1 MALTNKTRKLLWG
14 HSGNRCAFCKCEL
27 IMGSTPEDDESVVGE
42 ECHIVARESGGPRN
56 DLNFPKK
63 KLDQY
68 DNLILL
74 CRVHHK
80 MVDDQENTYSVE
92 HLRRIKKEH
101 EQWVCET
108 LNLSCEK
115 LKAGYKNQKDS
126 SSPKYLSR
134 LTTGKELIN
143 VLSNSHAY
151 DFDHDELESEDEV
164 DLVGG
169 FLQNAQDWG
178 ELYSELESGGRIEAS
193 YDLQQ
198 AIKELEASDF
208 LVFGEYVKRKIK
220 FKEEIFDWNVAV
232 LRVVRSTN
240 PLYFASLEPE
250 ESGD

>member
-1 MALTNKTRKLLWG
+1 MD
-14 HSGNRCAFCKCEL
+14 
-27 IMGSTPEDDESVVGE
+27 STPADDASVVGE

-56 DLNFPKK
+56 DPNFPKE

-68 DNLILL
+68 DNLIVL

-92 HLRRIKKEH
+92 HLRKIKKEH
-101 EQWVCET
+101 EQWVGET
-108 LNLSCEK
+108 LNISCEK
-115 LKAGYKNQKDS
+115 LNN
-126 SSPKYLSR
+126 SPKYLSR

-151 DFDHDELESEDEV
+151 DFDHDELESKDEV

-178 ELYSELESGGRIEAS
+178 ELYSELGSGDRVEAS
-193 YDLQQ
+193 YDLQH
-198 AIKELEASDF
+198 AIKELEALDF

-220 FKEEIFDWNVAV
+220 SDDGMFDWNVAV

-240 PLYFASLEPE
+240 PSVIRMA
-250 ESGD
+250 DKKDTI

>member
-1 MALTNKTRKLLWG
+1 MTLTTKDRKLLWAR
-14 HSGNRCAFCKCEL
+14 SGNCCAICKRKL
-27 IMGSTPEDDESVVGE
+27 IMDSTPVDDASVVGE

-56 DLNFPKK
+56 DPNFPKE

-68 DNLILL
+68 DNLIVL

-80 MVDDQENTYSVE
+80 MVDDQENSYSVE
-92 HLRRIKKEH
+92 HLHRVKKEH

-115 LKAGYKNQKDS
+115 LKAGYKNQNDS
-126 SSPKYLSR
+126 NSPKYLSR
-134 LTTGKELIN
+134 LTAGKELIN

-151 DFDHDELESEDEV
+151 DFDHDELESKDEV

-178 ELYSELESGGRIEAS
+178 ELYSELWSGGRVEAS
-193 YDLQQ
+193 YDLQH
-198 AIKELEASDF
+198 AIKELEALDF

-220 FKEEIFDWNVAV
+220 SDDGMFDWNVAV

-240 PLYFASLEPE
+240 PSVIRMADKKDKS
-250 ESGD
+250 

>member
-1 MALTNKTRKLLWG
+1 MALTTKTRKFLWG
-14 HSGNRCAFCKCEL
+14 HSGNRCAICKCEL

-42 ECHIVARESGGPRN
+42 ECHIVARGSDGPRN
-56 DLNFPKK
+56 DSNFPKK

-80 MVDDQENTYSVE
+80 VVDDQENTYTVE
-92 HLRRIKKEH
+92 CLRRIKKEH
-101 EQWVCET
+101 EQFVRET
-108 LNLSCEK
+108 LNRPCEK
-115 LKAGYKNQKDS
+115 LKAGYKNQNDS
-126 SSPKYLSR
+126 SSPIYLSR
-134 LTTGKELIN
+134 LTTGKELVD

-178 ELYSELESGGRIEAS
+178 EIYSELESGGRVEAG

-208 LVFGEYVKRKIK
+208 LVFREYTKRKMK
-220 FKEEIFDWNVAV
+220 FNEEIFYWNVAV

-240 PLYFASLEPE
+240 PFVI
-250 ESGD
+250 

>member
-1 MALTNKTRKLLWG
+1 
-14 HSGNRCAFCKCEL
+14 
-27 IMGSTPEDDESVVGE
+27 MGSTPEDDESVVGE
-42 ECHIVARESGGPRN
+42 ECHIVARGSDGPRN
-56 DLNFPKK
+56 DSNFPKE
-63 KLDQY
+63 KLDQS

-80 MVDDQENTYSVE
+80 VVDDQENTYSVE
-92 HLRRIKKEH
+92 CLRRIKKEH
-101 EQWVCET
+101 EQFVRET
-108 LNLSCEK
+108 LNRSCEK
-115 LKAGYKNQKDS
+115 LKAGYKNQNDS

-178 ELYSELESGGRIEAS
+178 EIYSELESGGRVEAG

-220 FKEEIFDWNVAV
+220 FDEGILDWNVTV

-240 PLYFASLEPE
+240 PFVIRMAAKKYKS
-250 ESGD
+250 

>member
-14 HSGNRCAFCKCEL
+14 RSGTRCAFCKCEL

-56 DLNFPKK
+56 DPNFPKE

-101 EQWVCET
+101 EQWVRET

-115 LKAGYKNQKDS
+115 LKADYQNDS

-134 LTTGKELIN
+134 LTTGKELLN
-143 VLSNSHAY
+143 FLSNSDAY
-151 DFDHDELESEDEV
+151 EFDHDELESADEV

-178 ELYSELESGGRIEAS
+178 EIYSELESGGRIEAI

-198 AIKELEASDF
+198 VVKELEASDF
-208 LVFGEYVKRKIK
+208 LVFGEYAKRKMKIN
-220 FKEEIFDWNVAV
+220 EEIFDWNVAV

-240 PLYFASLEPE
+240 PFVIRMAAMNDKS
-250 ESGD
+250 

>member
-1 MALTNKTRKLLWG
+1 MTLTNKTRKLLWG
-14 HSGNRCAFCKCEL
+14 RSGTRCAICQCEL
-27 IMGSTPEDDESVVGE
+27 IMDSTPEDDESVVGD

-56 DLNFPKK
+56 DPNVPKE

-68 DNLILL
+68 DNLIIL

-92 HLRRIKKEH
+92 RLRRIKKEH
-101 EQWVCET
+101 EQWVRET
-108 LNLSCEK
+108 LNPSCEK

-126 SSPKYLSR
+126 NSPKYLSR

-151 DFDHDELESEDEV
+151 DFDHDELESKDEV

-178 ELYSELESGGRIEAS
+178 ELYSEIGSGDRVEAS
-193 YDLQQ
+193 YDLQH
-198 AIKELEASDF
+198 AIKELEALDF

-220 FKEEIFDWNVAV
+220 SDDGMFNWNVAV

-240 PLYFASLEPE
+240 LSVIRMA
-250 ESGD
+250 DKKDTI